1 MISKAGQR
9 LKYVAVDLVT
19 SNIAILLFDI
29 LRFYSLPSENI
40 GFVSLGVF
48 LTSRVL
54 LVEQIVLPILMTG
67 IFALSGYYNEPLQRS
82 RIQEFFTTALTQIAN
97 TLLIYFAL
105 LTNQAT
111 SVRATNIILL
121 LTLYVI
127 LTALCYTGRWIV
139 TGAMFSRFR
148 NGKEQYN
155 VMVAGSPETAPDIAS
170 KIKKNSVHTGQNFA
184 GYVCMEGNPEDFPK
198 EEKVYTPEELLA
210 PDSQANPQEI
220 VLCGTRHE
228 EETLHR
234 IHLLIPLEIPLKITP
249 DSVSALNSNIRL
261 QSIYEEPY
269 IDASSANV
277 SEFTKNAKR
286 LLDISVS
293 AFALVLLALPMAAI
307 AFMVKRSSPG
317 PAFFSQERIGYRRR
331 PFRIYKF
338 RTMRTDAE
346 ADGPRLSC
354 ENDPRV
360 TPLGAVLRKYRI
372 DELPQFWNVLRGD
385 MSLVGPRP
393 ERRFFIRQIMER
405 EPSYTL
411 VHLVRPGIT
420 SWGMVKYG
428 YASHVDEMVRR
439 LRYDLIY
446 ISNMSVS
453 VDIKI
458 LIYTLKTVFKGRGL

>member
-1 MISKAGQR
+1 MISKVRQR
-9 LKYVAVDLVT
+9 IRYVAVDLVT
-19 SNIAILLFDI
+19 ANIAILLFDI

-40 GFVSLGVF
+40 GFISLAGF
-48 LTSRVL
+48 LSSRVL
-54 LVEQIVLPILMTG
+54 LVEQAVLPLIMMCVY
-67 IFALSGYYNEPLQRS
+67 AVSGYYNEPLQRS

-97 TLLIYFAL
+97 TLFIYFAL

-111 SVRATNIILL
+111 SVRATNIMMLMSLYLILVAV
-121 LTLYVI
+121 T
-127 LTALCYTGRWIV
+127 YTGRWCV
-139 TGAMFSRFR
+139 TGAMLSRFR
-148 NGKEQYN
+148 KGKKLYN
-155 VMVAGSPETAPDIAS
+155 VLVAGSPETASPVAS
-170 KIKKNSVHTGQNFA
+170 KIKETSGRTGMHFA
-184 GYVCMEGNPEDFPK
+184 GYICMDSDKEGFPK
-198 EEKVYTPEELLA
+198 EEKVYTPDELLENGKRN
-210 PDSQANPQEI
+210 DIHEI
-220 VLCGTRHE
+220 VLCGAADEATI
-228 EETLHR
+228 LHR
-234 IHLLIPLEIPLKITP
+234 IHCLIPLEVPLKITP

-269 IDASSANV
+269 IDASTANV
-277 SEFTKNAKR
+277 SEFTKNVKR
-286 LLDISVS
+286 LMDISVS
-293 AFALVLLALPMAAI
+293 ALALLLLALPMGVI
-307 AFMVKRSSPG
+307 ALMVRHGSPG
-317 PAFFSQERIGYRRR
+317 PAIFSQERIGYRRR

-346 ADGPRLSC
+346 ASGPQLSS

-360 TPLGAVLRKYRI
+360 TTLGATLRKYRI
-372 DELPQFWNVLRGD
+372 DELPQFWNVLKGD

-405 EPSYTL
+405 DPSYTL

-458 LIYTLKTVFKGRGL
+458 LIYTLKTVIKGRGL

>member
-1 MISKAGQR
+1 MISKVRQR
-9 LKYVAVDLVT
+9 IRYVAVDLVT
-19 SNIAILLFDI
+19 ANIAILLFDI

-40 GFVSLGVF
+40 GFVSLAGF
-48 LTSRVL
+48 LSSRVL
-54 LVEQIVLPILMTG
+54 LVEQAVLPLIMMCVY
-67 IFALSGYYNEPLQRS
+67 AVSGYYNEPLQRS

-97 TLLIYFAL
+97 TLFIYFAL

-111 SVRATNIILL
+111 SVRATNIMMLMSLYLILVAV
-121 LTLYVI
+121 T
-127 LTALCYTGRWIV
+127 YTGRWCV
-139 TGAMFSRFR
+139 TGAMLSRFR
-148 NGKEQYN
+148 SGKKLYN
-155 VMVAGSPETAPDIAS
+155 VLVAGSPETVCPVAA
-170 KIKKNSVHTGQNFA
+170 KIKETSGRTGMHFA
-184 GYVCMEGNPEDFPK
+184 GYICMEGDKEEFPK
-198 EEKVYTPEELLA
+198 KEKVYTPDELLGSCKRG
-210 PDSQANPQEI
+210 DIHEI
-220 VLCGTRHE
+220 VLCGAADEATI
-228 EETLHR
+228 LHR
-234 IHLLIPLEIPLKITP
+234 IHCLIPLEVPLKITP

-269 IDASSANV
+269 IDASTANV
-277 SEFTKNAKR
+277 SEFTKNVKR
-286 LLDISVS
+286 LMDISVS
-293 AFALVLLALPMAAI
+293 ALALLLLAVPMGVI
-307 AFMVKRSSPG
+307 ALMVRHGSPG
-317 PAFFSQERIGYRRR
+317 PALFSQERIGYRRR

-346 ADGPRLSC
+346 ASGPQLSS

-360 TPLGAVLRKYRI
+360 TTLGATLRKYRI
-372 DELPQFWNVLRGD
+372 DELPQFWNVLKGD

-393 ERRFFIRQIMER
+393 ERRFFIKQIMER
-405 EPSYTL
+405 DPSYTL

-458 LIYTLKTVFKGRGL
+458 LIYTLKTVIKGRGL